1 MNNKVINKTNI
12 NNNTNDIP
20 SDNGIITSKNGN
32 NQHLLDLFE
41 EEPVLRTQGRKLQN
55 TSSNDDS
62 NYLKGSKKEIE
73 SENKEIIKNKDQPI
87 VIKEN
92 NREEQKKEEE
102 KKEEEKKEDKNEAYE
117 NVEKIRK
124 KIRFMDKLNKARA
137 RSCGKKDDEKVKK
150 SNDILMKAKLLESV
164 LGNLKK
170 PEDLNNNNNNAIE
183 KENIKNGG
191 IENNNNRDHSYDMHI
206 IQKKKKKKNNIPF
219 EG

>member
-41 EEPVLRTQGRKLQN
+41 EEPVLRTQGRNLKN

-73 SENKEIIKNKDQPI
+73 SENKEILKNKDQPI
-87 VIKEN
+87 VIKESN
-92 NREEQKKEEE
+92 EEEQ
-102 KKEEEKKEDKNEAYE
+102 KKEDKNEAYE
-117 NVEKIRK
+117 DVEKIRK
-124 KIRFMDKLNKARA
+124 KMRFMDKLNKARA
-137 RSCGKKDDEKVKK
+137 RSCGKKDDEKAKK

-191 IENNNNRDHSYDMHI
+191 IENNRDHSYDMHI

-219 EG
+219 DG

>member
-41 EEPVLRTQGRKLQN
+41 EEPVLRTQGRNLKN
-55 TSSNDDS
+55 TSSNDDN

-87 VIKEN
+87 IIKESN
-92 NREEQKKEEE
+92 EEEQ
-102 KKEEEKKEDKNEAYE
+102 KKEDKNEAYE
-117 NVEKIRK
+117 DVEKIRK
-124 KIRFMDKLNKARA
+124 KMRFMDKLNKARA

-164 LGNLKK
+164 LGHLKK
-170 PEDLNNNNNNAIE
+170 PEDLNNNNNDIG

-191 IENNNNRDHSYDMHI
+191 IENNNRDHSYDMHI

>member
-1 MNNKVINKTNI
+1 MKNKAINKTNT
-12 NNNTNDIP
+12 NNNINTNEIP

-32 NQHLLDLFE
+32 NQQLLDLFE
-41 EEPVLRTQGRKLQN
+41 EEPVLRTQGRNLKN

-73 SENKEIIKNKDQPI
+73 SENKEILKNKDQPI
-87 VIKEN
+87 VIKESN
-92 NREEQKKEEE
+92 EEEQ
-102 KKEEEKKEDKNEAYE
+102 KKEDKNEAYE
-117 NVEKIRK
+117 DGEKIRK
-124 KIRFMDKLNKARA
+124 KIRLMEKLNKARS
-137 RSCGKKDDEKVKK
+137 RSCGKKDDEKAKK